1 MKAMMALT
9 TVSEKID
16 DSKARVFWATGLKNS
31 GILDVYLDFAHE
43 DCALLAELIALRYL
57 LFKKKVFDR
66 EPGGGGG
73 YRLTVSKGAI
83 KKLANKKSSKKHAFK
98 FSSFLTNRMDGVVIE
113 VSQAKTIMPSIDD
126 CEPEIIGGEKGVYAR
141 TFDEITVPAIG
152 RLLVTQHA
160 VDQYQSRISSGAP
173 KNPWASLVKRLS
185 HPSLRVF
192 PLDPKVLAHKAR
204 KYGRSDNVEAWSHPT
219 SSFIYLVI
227 RNDDDERV
235 LVTVFEL

>member
-1 MKAMMALT
+1 MMALT

-126 CEPEIIGGEKGVYAR
+126 CEPEIIGGEKGVYAL

-160 VDQYQSRISSGAP
+160 VEVP
-173 KNPWASLVKRLS
+173 K
-185 HPSLRVF
+185 
-192 PLDPKVLAHKAR
+192 
-204 KYGRSDNVEAWSHPT
+204 
-219 SSFIYLVI
+219 
-227 RNDDDERV
+227 
-235 LVTVFEL
+235 